1 MKIFGLIGHPV
12 SHSFSKVFFD
22 AKFEKEKLSDCRYDL
37 MDLSTIKEVVSL
49 RSNEHVFG
57 LNVTIPYKMSILP
70 FLDSI
75 SEEAQKIGAVNTIK
89 IKNGKWIG
97 YNTDAIGFQRS
108 LVPLLNP
115 SIKKALVLGSG
126 GAYMAVK
133 YVLDKLAIACSQVSR
148 NSNLARFH
156 YGDITKSVLNDHP
169 LIINTTPLGMFPDV
183 NQMPNIPF
191 HLLSPF
197 HLVYDL
203 IYNPEETLLLK
214 NASFIG
220 CKVKNGLEMLQIQA
234 EESWKI
240 WNELI

>member
-1 MKIFGLIGHPV
+1 MKLFGLIGHTI

-22 AKFEKEKLSDCRYDL
+22 NKFEKENLSDCRYDL
-37 MDLSTIKEVVSL
+37 MDLGSIKEVISL
-49 RSNEHVFG
+49 KANNKIFG
-57 LNVTIPYKMSILP
+57 LNVTIPYKKTILP

-75 SEEAQKIGAVNTIK
+75 SEEAKKIGAVNTIK
-89 IKNGKWIG
+89 IKDGKWIG
-97 YNTDAIGFQRS
+97 YNTDVIGFEKT
-108 LVPLLNP
+108 LMPLLNP
-115 SIKKALVLGSG
+115 AIKKALVLGSG
-126 GAYMAVK
+126 GAYSAVK
-133 YVLDKLAIACSQVSR
+133 YVLDNLGISCSQVSR
-148 NSNLARFH
+148 ISHSALFH
-156 YGDITKSVLNDHP
+156 YNDITKSVLNDHP

-183 NQMPNIPF
+183 NQMPDIPF
-191 HLLSPF
+191 HHLQPF

-240 WNELI
+240 WNKD